1 MRIFLAADLTETLR
15 AQVAVVQQT
24 LAREGV
30 RRIRW
35 VDPSGIHLTLRF
47 CGQLARESLD
57 RLAAALAP
65 GPPFPRFAVR
75 VGGLGRFPPRGAP
88 RVLFLEVGRDARL
101 ESLAAWLEDRATA
114 SGIARADRPYHAHLT
129 LGRFLPGA
137 AFPHL
142 LSAPWAED
150 VGELPVERVVIFR
163 SHLGSGG
170 ARYEAMHAF
179 PLMEP

>member
-1 MRIFLAADLTETLR
+1 MRIFLAAELPEGLR
-15 AQVAVVQQT
+15 AKVAVVQQT

-47 CGQLARESLD
+47 CGQLSRDSLD
-57 RLAAALAP
+57 RLAAGLAP

-75 VGGLGRFPPRGAP
+75 AGGLGRFPPRGAP
-88 RVLFLEVGRDARL
+88 RVLFLKVGPDARL
-101 ESLAAWLEDRATA
+101 ESLASWLEDRVTA
-114 SGIARADRPYHAHLT
+114 SGIAPADRPYHAHLT

-137 AFPHL
+137 ASPPLFSTPV
-142 LSAPWAED
+142 AED
-150 VGELPVERVVIFR
+150 VGELPVERVVVFQ

-179 PLMEP
+179 PLRDP